1 MLQSAMKISWR
12 HIIVE
17 SSFETVIH
25 LSGRLWSSVRNL
37 LRSIDP
43 SILADPQFWKE
54 SLININ
60 LGLWTRS
67 LSQQYVNVLYSSIL
81 SFHLISSAPSLYL
94 SILTFSSIKC
104 ALNGLE
110 LILGHI
116 KPVIPLSYKWHLVSQ
131 GRNVFGF
138 NCARVK
144 CEQQWLH
151 VPLQNIIDLFTTAL
165 KQTGNFSNLQISL
178 LKCGNQESSQKTI
191 AWICFGDQNRHESK

>member
-60 LGLWTRS
+60 LGLRTRS

-138 NCARVK
+138 NCSVSSVNSNGYLCKTPSIYLGLRR
-144 CEQQWLH
+144 
-151 VPLQNIIDLFTTAL
+151 NRL
-165 KQTGNFSNLQISL
+165 KISL
-178 LKCGNQESSQKTI
+178 LKCGNQKWSQKTI
-191 AWICFGDQNRHESK
+191 AWICFWDQNRHESN

>member
-138 NCARVK
+138 NCARVM
-144 CEQQWLH
+144 CEQQWL
-151 VPLQNIIDLFTTAL
+151 PLQNTIDLFTTAP
-165 KQTGNFSNLQISL
+165 KPTGNFSNLQTSL
-178 LKCGNQESSQKTI
+178 LKYGN
-191 AWICFGDQNRHESK
+191 